1 MAYLSSCF
9 PQILSWLMIQ
19 KNYFGTDGIRGRF
32 GEMPIVPSYV
42 EHVGWALG
50 RALAEQHAKPLVVI
64 GRDTRASG
72 VELEAALTQGLIRAG
87 ADVLLAGVL
96 PTPAVAFLTQ
106 RQGAHAGAVISASH
120 NPAHDNGVKLFDA
133 SGIKIPDSL
142 QARLVQ
148 LLSTPAVTGEVLGS
162 VKALPDGESAYVDF
176 CVACE
181 PGLNLNGMKV
191 VVDAA
196 HGAASRTAEQ
206 TFRRLGA
213 EVVVIGNQP
222 DGQNINDGV
231 GATHTEALQA
241 AVVAHQADL
250 GLALD
255 GDADR
260 LVLVDSMGG
269 VLDGDVV
276 LYLLAKDR
284 LARGPLVGVA
294 GTVMSNMGLELSL
307 KRLGVAMVRTKV
319 GDRYLAQALDENQWE
334 LGAESSG
341 HILDFAKLKTGDGTL
356 AAVGVLAALHRAG
369 KSLNQMLEGLE
380 MFPQSLINVSLSK
393 ATLAQKTWEHDAGFA
408 QACAQVSADLEG
420 QGRLLVRPSGTEPLV
435 RVMVEA
441 RTPAQAQAC
450 AERVAQALR
459 ACEVAAV

>member
-1 MAYLSSCF
+1 MT
-9 PQILSWLMIQ
+9 P

-32 GEMPIVPSYV
+32 GEMPIIPSYV

-50 RALAEQHAKPLVVI
+50 TALLEQQSNPVVVI

-72 VELEAALTQGLIRAG
+72 IELESALAQGLVRAG
-87 ADVLLAGVL
+87 ANVLLVGVL
-96 PTPAVAFLTQ
+96 PTPAVAYLTL
-106 RQGAHAGAVISASH
+106 RHGAQAGAVISASH

-133 SGIKIPDSL
+133 SGIKIPDAL

-148 LLSTPAVTGEVLGS
+148 LLATPAVTVSSPGV
-162 VKALPDGESAYVDF
+162 VRALADGQAQYVDF
-176 CVACE
+176 CVSCE
-181 PGLNLNGMKV
+181 PGLSLKGLKL

-196 HGAASRTAEQ
+196 HGAASQTAEQ

-213 EVVVIGNQP
+213 EVVMVGNRP
-222 DGQNINDGV
+222 DGTNINAGV

-260 LVLVDSMGG
+260 LVLVDSRGSE
-269 VLDGDVV
+269 LDGDVV

-284 LARGPLVGVA
+284 LSRGTLPGVVG
-294 GTVMSNMGLELSL
+294 TIMSNMGLELSL
-307 KRLGVAMVRTKV
+307 QKLGVSMVRTKV
-319 GDRYLAQALDENQWE
+319 GDRYLAQALNENQWE

-341 HILDFAKLKTGDGTL
+341 HILDFSKLRTGDGTL
-356 AAVGVLAALHRAG
+356 AAVGVLAALRRAG
-369 KSLNQMLEGLE
+369 KTLSEMLDGLE
-380 MFPQSLINVSLSK
+380 MFPQVLINVKLNK
-393 ATLAQKTWEHDAGFA
+393 AALGSANWETNEEFVLA
-408 QACAQVSADLEG
+408 CSQVNTALQG
-420 QGRLLVRPSGTEPLV
+420 KGRLLVRASGTEPLV

-441 RTPAQAQAC
+441 PTTAEAKVCAQQ
-450 AERVAQALR
+450 
-459 ACEVAAV
+459 VAAALQATQVFA

>member
-1 MAYLSSCF
+1 MT
-9 PQILSWLMIQ
+9 P

-50 RALAEQHAKPLVVI
+50 TALLEQKSNPVVVI

-72 VELEAALTQGLIRAG
+72 IELESALAQGLVRAG
-87 ADVLLAGVL
+87 ANVLLVGVL
-96 PTPAVAFLTQ
+96 PTPAVAYLTQ
-106 RQGAHAGAVISASH
+106 RHGAQAGAVISASH

-133 SGIKIPDSL
+133 SGIKIPDEL
-142 QARLVQ
+142 QARLLQ
-148 LLSTPAVTGEVLGS
+148 LLATPAVTASSPGS
-162 VKALPDGESAYVDF
+162 VHALADGQAQYVDF
-176 CVACE
+176 CVSCE
-181 PGLNLNGMKV
+181 PGLSLQGLKL

-196 HGAASRTAEQ
+196 HGAASQTAEQ

-213 EVVVIGNQP
+213 DVVMIGNCP
-222 DGQNINDGV
+222 DGNNINAGF

-241 AVVAHQADL
+241 AVVEHQADL

-260 LVLVDSMGG
+260 LVLVDSRGAE
-269 VLDGDVV
+269 LDGDVV
-276 LYLLAKDR
+276 LYVLAKDR
-284 LARGPLVGVA
+284 LSRGALPGVV

-307 KRLGVAMVRTKV
+307 QKLGVSMVRTKV
-319 GDRYLAQALDENQWE
+319 GDRYLAQALNENQWE

-341 HILDFAKLKTGDGTL
+341 HILDFSKLKTGDGTL

-369 KSLNQMLEGLE
+369 KTLAEMLEGLE
-380 MFPQSLINVSLSK
+380 MFPQVLINVQLNK
-393 ATLAQKTWEHDAGFA
+393 ASVGGANWESNEEFVLA
-408 QACAQVSADLEG
+408 CRQVNTALHG
-420 QGRLLVRPSGTEPLV
+420 KGRLLVRASGTEPLV

-441 RTPAQAQAC
+441 PSTAEAKEC
-450 AERVAQALR
+450 AEKVASALR
-459 ACEVAAV
+459 TTQVVA